1 MRRAAPF
8 VLFSA
13 LVWVVWTTAFAQERP
28 SVLVAKV
35 DGSIDRTLSS
45 YLEGAIADAEDAGS
59 TLVVQLDSAGTLD
72 QDAVALAQRL
82 HDARVPVIVWVGP
95 SPAKAQGA
103 GLLFLYAASLGAV
116 APGVG
121 VGPFEPLDLAGG
133 DARISTADVEAL
145 ATGWVTERGRETPVA
160 FPERPVPAAAAID
173 GNIASVAAASITDL
187 LGDLDGLTVGTAR
200 GEVTLQTKIAI
211 TSSERPVEVKFVDL
225 GPIDRVLHA
234 AASPTWIYVLL
245 VLGLAGLAFETT
257 QPGFGFAGFA
267 GAGMVALAVYGL
279 TVVPFSW
286 LGLGMLLAG
295 IGLLTLD
302 VRLRRLGPLTGLG
315 MLGFVAGSFLLFGG
329 VADAIDVSPW
339 LIWSFAVAAFLFWGF
354 GLTVAVQSRERLT
367 STQRGLVGLVGEA
380 RGELKPDGPVF
391 VKGTL
396 WRGRSAN
403 GPIPAGTRVRVRGVD
418 GLILRVEPEPPAPDP
433 GSAPSA

>member
-1 MRRAAPF
+1 
-8 VLFSA
+8 
-13 LVWVVWTTAFAQERP
+13 
-28 SVLVAKV
+28 
-35 DGSIDRTLSS
+35 
-45 YLEGAIADAEDAGS
+45 
-59 TLVVQLDSAGTLD
+59 
-72 QDAVALAQRL
+72 
-82 HDARVPVIVWVGP
+82 
-95 SPAKAQGA
+95 
-103 GLLFLYAASLGAV
+103 
-116 APGVG
+116 
-121 VGPFEPLDLAGG
+121 
-133 DARISTADVEAL
+133 
-145 ATGWVTERGRETPVA
+145 VTERGRETPVA